1 MLLLCVDIIYNE
13 LSDIEIRE
21 KINITFTF
29 NKDNDERICLL
40 VSKRYYVSKL
50 LHTVQDH
57 FKDHFKEGEKIVRIS
72 K

>member
-29 NKDNDERICLL
+29 NKDNDERKCLL

-57 FKDHFKEGEKIVRIS
+57 FKEGEKIVRIS